1 MIDYEELKEYDKYK
15 TKVLKYVLYKKRT
28 ENEIKRKFQKDIDQN
43 MLDDIIQDLKENGY
57 ISDSKYIERAV
68 NEFTNLQNLSLKQI
82 RYKLMNKGINNELI
96 DEYFY
101 NNDEE
106 LREYEIKSINNIIN
120 KKNSESPEEIVQT
133 LLKKGFEYDNVKEA
147 LERRTTMKSQ

>member
-82 RYKLMNKGINNELI
+82 RYKLMSKGINNELI

-120 KKNSESPEEIVQT
+120 KKNSESPEEIIQT

-147 LERRTTMKSQ
+147 LERRN

>member
-82 RYKLMNKGINNELI
+82 RYKLMSKGINNELI

-147 LERRTTMKSQ
+147 LERRN

>member
-82 RYKLMNKGINNELI
+82 SYKLMSKGIGNDLI

-120 KKNSESPEEIVQT
+120 KKNSESPEEIIQT

-147 LERRTTMKSQ
+147 LERRN

>member
-82 RYKLMNKGINNELI
+82 RYKLMSKGINNELI

-106 LREYEIKSINNIIN
+106 LKEYEIKSINNIIN
-120 KKNSESPEEIVQT
+120 KKNSESPEEIIQT

-147 LERRTTMKSQ
+147 LERRN

>member
-28 ENEIKRKFQKDIDQN
+28 ENEIKRKFQKDINQN

-82 RYKLMNKGINNELI
+82 RYKLMSKGINNELI

-120 KKNSESPEEIVQT
+120 KKNSESPEEIIQT

-147 LERRTTMKSQ
+147 LERRN

>member
-82 RYKLMNKGINNELI
+82 RYKLMSKGINNELI

-120 KKNSESPEEIVQT
+120 KKNSEFPEEIIQT

-147 LERRTTMKSQ
+147 LERRN